1 VQPIRILLVEPP
13 PGLGA
18 VLAGEPD
25 LSVIGKPR
33 GEVDVL
39 LQAAL
44 ADVVVLGA
52 PGAQTPAVAERLLDE
67 YPSIAV
73 FAIDGDGGHGRL
85 HRLRPQVTELGEVT
99 PAGLVVAIRR
109 AAADGTDPAP

>member
-25 LSVIGKPR
+25 LTVIGEPHD
-33 GEVDVL
+33 EVDVL
-39 LQAAL
+39 LQAAE
-44 ADVVVLGA
+44 ADVVILRAAGTATVA
-52 PGAQTPAVAERLLDE
+52 TAERLLDE
-67 YPSIAV
+67 YPGIAV
-73 FAIDGDGGHGRL
+73 FAIDGDGVRGRL

-99 PAGLVVAIRR
+99 PAGLVVAIRH
-109 AAADGTDPAP
+109 AAADPTS